1 MNLPLPARLRRD
13 EGGWAL
19 ITSIILLTVMVASGL
34 AFASTVDTQTG
45 ASREQ
50 RVRETAFNL
59 AESAL
64 SAQVF
69 QLSTPGNWPGK
80 GTVNTQYTDCTPGAA
95 DPRCPTAAQ
104 LTQAFT
110 SVDLG
115 TGAAWATEVRDNVAG
130 SEEYYDDATTA
141 GNPGYDSNGDGVVW
155 VRSQATAKT
164 KTRTLVALVRAEFQE
179 EDIPRGAV
187 IAGRMDFSNA
197 GNKAIILGN
206 GPVIARCDP
215 TSPAER
221 NQACLGR
228 PYVGTP
234 PRPDERN
241 ITQLGGSTPV
251 SNPAMANAMTAEAR
265 LRLKQ
270 TAIANGTFYASGC
283 PSSLTGAVIYIVS
296 ATCRYMGNGSYN
308 SEAAP
313 GMVIIE
319 SGYLEM
325 KEDFFGVIYHANL
338 ANTTAEVVKIHGNG
352 LIKGGVLIDG
362 PGELTIGSSK
372 ENLQFDPNAF
382 GAVKSLGS
390 AAVIQNTWREIKSQ

>member
-1 MNLPLPARLRRD
+1 MNLPLRSRLRRD

-19 ITSIILLTVMVASGL
+19 ITSIMLLAIMVASGL
-34 AFASTVDTQTG
+34 AFASIVDTQTG

-69 QLSTPGNWPGK
+69 QLSTPGNWPG
-80 GTVNTQYTDCTPGAA
+80 PGANA
-95 DPRCPTAAQ
+95 ARYSECVAGAVTARCPTNAQ
-104 LTQAFT
+104 LTAAFA

-115 TGAAWATEVRDNVAG
+115 TGAGWRISVRDNNDDG
-130 SEEYYDDATTA
+130 LPEYYDDGLAA
-141 GNPGYDSNGDGVVW
+141 DNPGFDFNGDGVVW
-155 VRSQATAKT
+155 VRAQATAKA
-164 KTRTLVALVRAEFQE
+164 KTRTLVALVRAEYQD
-179 EDIPRGAV
+179 EDIPRAAV
-187 IAGRMDFSNA
+187 VAGRMDFSNA
-197 GNKAIILGN
+197 GNKAIILGS

-215 TSPAER
+215 LAAGPV
-221 NQACLGR
+221 CLGQ
-228 PYVGTP
+228 PYQGTP
-234 PRPDERN
+234 PQPTERLT
-241 ITQLGGSTPV
+241 TQLGGSTPV
-251 SNPAMANAMTAEAR
+251 SNPAMPAAMTVAAR

-283 PSSLTGAVIYIVS
+283 PASLTGAVVYIVN

-308 SEAAP
+308 TEASP
-313 GMVIIE
+313 GLVIME
-319 SGYLEM
+319 QGYLEM

-338 ANTTAEVVKIHGNG
+338 ANSTGELVQIHGNG
-352 LIKGGVLIDG
+352 LVKGGVLIDG
-362 PGELTIGSSK
+362 PGQLTIGSSK

>member
-1 MNLPLPARLRRD
+1 MTAPLLTRLRRD

-19 ITSIILLTVMVASGL
+19 VTSIILLSIMIASGL
-34 AFASTVDTQTG
+34 AVASVVDTQTG

-50 RVRETAFNL
+50 RVRETSFNL

-69 QLSTPGNWPGK
+69 QLATPGNWPGK
-80 GTVNTQYTDCTPGAA
+80 GTVTAAAYTDCLPSST
-95 DPRCPTAAQ
+95 DPRCPTPEQ

-115 TGAAWATEVRDNVAG
+115 TGAGWKTSVRDNEQG
-130 SEEYYDDATTA
+130 SESFYDDVATADNA
-141 GNPGYDSNGDGVVW
+141 GFDRNGDDAVW
-155 VRSQATAKT
+155 VRAQATAKG
-164 KTRTLVALVRAEFQE
+164 KTRTLVALVRAEFQD
-179 EDIPRGAV
+179 EDIPRAGV
-187 IAGRMDFSNA
+187 IAGRMVFSNQ
-197 GNKAIILGN
+197 GNKAIILGR

-215 TSPAER
+215 LLAGT
-221 NQACLGR
+221 CLGQ
-228 PYVGTP
+228 PY
-234 PRPDERN
+234 ERGAP
-241 ITQLGGSTPV
+241 TDRLLEQLGGSTPV
-251 SNPAMANAMTAEAR
+251 SNPGMPNAMTAEAR

-270 TAIANGTFYASGC
+270 TAIANGTYYASGC
-283 PSSLTGAVIYIVS
+283 PASLTGAVIYITS

-308 SEAAP
+308 SEASP
-313 GMVIIE
+313 GMVVVE

-338 ANTTAEVVKIHGNG
+338 LNSAAEIVKIHGNG
-352 LIKGGVLIDG
+352 LIKGGVLVDG
-362 PGELTIGSSK
+362 AGQLTVGASK

-390 AAVIQNTWREIKSQ
+390 ATVIQNTWREIKSQ